1 MKRGSCLLLFFLMML
16 APVAASEQKPIYR
29 GKCVG
34 IHDGDTITVLVGS
47 KQIKVRLE
55 GIDAPEL
62 GQDYSQRSKEF
73 LSGIVFGQEVTVKEY
88 SIDRYGRTVGR
99 VFVGYR
105 DVSCAMI
112 SAGLA
117 WHFKKYSSDV
127 NLERLEDSARAGG
140 IAIWSMPNPIAPWD
154 FRSGNY
160 KTGSQ
165 TSLKLAASTSS
176 SSGRVIHTGP
186 RGGKY
191 YINSKGK
198 KVYVKKKK

>member
-1 MKRGSCLLLFFLMML
+1 MKKSLYLLVFFLAFIFVL
-16 APVAASEQKPIYR
+16 PASSKQKPIYR

-34 IHDGDTITVLVGS
+34 VHDGDTITVLVDG
-47 KQIKVRLE
+47 KQFKIRLE

-62 GQDYSQRSKEF
+62 GQDFSQKSKQF
-73 LSGIVFGQEVTVKEY
+73 LSGLVFGQEVTIKED
-88 SIDRYGRTVGR
+88 SIDRHGRTVGR

-105 DVSCAMI
+105 DVSCEII

-117 WHFKKYSSDV
+117 WHFKKYSSDI
-127 NLERLEDSARAGG
+127 NLARLEESARMSST
-140 IAIWSMPNPIAPWD
+140 AIWSMPNPIAPWD
-154 FRSGNY
+154 YRAGTSS
-160 KTGSQ
+160 KTISQ
-165 TSLKLAASTSS
+165 LSSTS
-176 SSGRVIHTGP
+176 GRIIHTGP